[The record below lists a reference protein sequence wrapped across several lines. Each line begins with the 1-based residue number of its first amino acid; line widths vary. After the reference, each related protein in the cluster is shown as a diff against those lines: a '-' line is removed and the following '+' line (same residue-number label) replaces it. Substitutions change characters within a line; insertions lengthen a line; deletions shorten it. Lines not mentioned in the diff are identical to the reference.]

1 MALRAVHRLLLL
13 VPALGVL
20 LQARAGGP
28 VTWAFTA
35 TPTGTDTVQVL
46 LTATCEPGWHIYA
59 LQLPSDQGP
68 LPTEVQLDEDPAYSA
83 LGAAVEPAPVETDD
97 PNFGVKVR
105 YHGAEVTFAQ
115 FVSRNTKM
123 AFVIA
128 GNVQYMA
135 CNDMTCL
142 PPRSVPFTVNVP
154 STDQ

>member
-1 MALRAVHRLLLL
+1 MALPAVLRLLLL
-13 VPALGVL
+13 VPAMGMLV
-20 LQARAGGP
+20 QVWAGGP

-35 TPTGTDTVQVL
+35 AAMGTDTVQVR

-59 LQLPSDQGP
+59 LVLPSDQGP
-68 LPTEVQLDEDPAYSA
+68 LPTEVLLDEAPAYSA
-83 LGAAVEPAPVETDD
+83 LGAPMEPAPVESDD

-105 YHGAEVTFAQ
+105 YHGAEVTFSQ
-115 FVSRNTKM
+115 YVSRNTKL

-142 PPRSVPFTVNVP
+142 PPRNVPFTVNVP